1 MAYLDAYLQPC
12 PGFGWQ
18 GGPEFKTRIVEMRNG
33 RERRNAD
40 IANARHGFSV
50 PYRNIPKADYAQVK
64 QMHLV
69 ARGMLHAFKFR
80 DELDYQ
86 AVGEVFGEGDGV
98 ATVFQLRKVSTV
110 DSVSYIRETYV
121 ISDDFVPVLET
132 NGSPAGAHSI
142 DAERGLVTYSVAPA
156 AAAVLSG
163 TWNFDLWVR
172 FNQDNLP
179 FSIDQVRDYASGT
192 LNLIELPPP
201 PLP

>member
-1 MAYLDAYLQPC
+1 MSYLDAYLQPC

-80 DELDYQ
+80 DQLDYQ
-86 AVGEVFGEGDGV
+86 AVDEVFGEGDGV
-98 ATVFQLRKVSTV
+98 TTVFQLRKVSTV

-121 ISDDFVPVLET
+121 ISDDFVPMLET

-142 DAERGLVTYSVAPA
+142 DADRGLVTYSVAPA

-192 LNLIELPPP
+192 LNLIEIPPP

>member
-40 IANARHGFSV
+40 IAYARHQFSV

-69 ARGMLHAFKFR
+69 ARGQLHAFKFR
-80 DELDYQ
+80 DQLDFE
-86 AVGEVFGEGDGV
+86 AVDEVFGEGDGV
-98 ATVFQLRKVSTV
+98 ETVFQLRKVSTI

-121 ISDDFVPVLET
+121 IDGTPVLKT
-132 NGSPAGAHSI
+132 NGSPAGTHTV
-142 DAERGLVTYSVAPA
+142 DAERGLVTYAAAPA
-156 AAAVLSG
+156 NGAVLSG
-163 TWNFDLWVR
+163 SWAFDLWVR

-192 LNLIELPPP
+192 VDLIELPPP